1 MGCAHSDS
9 VVVLPK
15 SDHNIRLMKNGKSTT
30 NVLSLNTRDNSTTD
44 EDDDYDYEEDGMCPF
59 HWMVTQPPPPS
70 IGGGVYQMINF
81 SSVSDTQTTTRE
93 SQADS
98 VVCVTVK
105 SYDEDD
111 GDDVV
116 DEVCPTSTVRDAT
129 DAVKKAMEVTPLE
142 NIILAGIP
150 MCSMMPSTLLQHHYL
165 KHARVRSWLGSCEVE
180 VTFDDPTATSDAWGV
195 WKAIQGKQG
204 EEGDRNN
211 NKNTFGQEGCD
222 GLFNTTRNTGVCEG
236 GDEDN
241 NDTTSD
247 VIEQ

>member
-9 VVVLPK
+9 VVVLPN
-15 SDHNIRLMKNGKSTT
+15 SDHNIRLMTLGKSTT
-30 NVLSLNTRDNSTTD
+30 NVLSLNTHNNSTTD
-44 EDDDYDYEEDGMCPF
+44 EDDDYYEEDGMCPF

-81 SSVSDTQTTTRE
+81 SVLDTQTTTRE

-204 EEGDRNN
+204 EEGDRDN
-211 NKNTFGQEGCD
+211 NKEGYD
-222 GLFNTTRNTGVCEG
+222 GLFNTTRNTGVVCEG